1 MSTSKINLNEPP
13 KFLSI
18 LGSQG
23 FNYNKS
29 KGIAEMKFLIGED
42 LTHSNGT
49 IVQGGFITA
58 MLDASMAHLLIL
70 KGESKINPLSLNVNV
85 AFLAPG
91 KPGEFIASSKID
103 RLGKSVAFTS
113 ATLHQGDLLIATASA
128 TNKLIQLK

>member
-1 MSTSKINLNEPP
+1 MPSSKINLNEPP

-23 FNYNKS
+23 FNYDKS

-70 KGESKINPLSLNVNV
+70 KGESNINPLSLNVNV

-91 KPGEFIASSKID
+91 KPGEFVASSKID
-103 RLGKSVAFTS
+103 KLGKSVAFTS

>member
-1 MSTSKINLNEPP
+1 MTASKINLSEPP
-13 KFLSI
+13 QFLSI

-23 FNYNKS
+23 FNFDIA
-29 KGIAEMKFLIGED
+29 KGIAEMKFEIGEE

-70 KGESKINPLSLNVNV
+70 KGDGKINPLSLNVNV

-91 KPGEFIASSKID
+91 KPGEFIASSQID

-113 ATLHQGDLLIATASA
+113 ATLHQGDLLVATASA